1 MKVSNL
7 TSNNGNKIAN
17 QLEIIDG
24 DNRFFQSYD
33 SMIVKISNGKVYLDE
48 NKWNYS
54 NTTSKYRNQFL
65 NETTKQTQEKIDS
78 GEYILMDLNK

>member
-7 TSNNGNKIAN
+7 TSNSGNKVSN
-17 QLEIIDG
+17 QFEVTADNG
-24 DNRFFQSYD
+24 DVFFQSYD

-65 NETTKQTQEKIDS
+65 CETTKQTQSKIDS
-78 GEYILMDLNK
+78 GEYTLIDLN